1 MTALVTPLSC
11 RNVTD
16 FSRQKLFVG
25 LLSRE
30 RSDQTI
36 KTFPSE
42 KQQSRMPHLWQSRV
56 ASIAHFRLFVQIKK
70 KMWNMRPSGK
80 EEKEG
85 MPFVCE
91 DTWYSPS

>member
-11 RNVTD
+11 RNVID

-56 ASIAHFRLFVQIKK
+56 ESIVHFRLFVQIKK

-85 MPFVCE
+85 MSFACE
-91 DTWYSPS
+91 DTRYSPS

>member
-1 MTALVTPLSC
+1 MMTALVTPLSC

-42 KQQSRMPHLWQSRV
+42 KPHL
-56 ASIAHFRLFVQIKK
+56 
-70 KMWNMRPSGK
+70 
-80 EEKEG
+80 
-85 MPFVCE
+85 
-91 DTWYSPS
+91 

>member
-1 MTALVTPLSC
+1 MMTALVTPLSC
-11 RNVTD
+11 RNATD

-25 LLSRE
+25 LLSLE

-56 ASIAHFRLFVQIKK
+56 ESIVHFHLFVQIKK
-70 KMWNMRPSGK
+70 KDVKYAS
-80 EEKEG
+80 
-85 MPFVCE
+85 
-91 DTWYSPS
+91 

>member
-56 ASIAHFRLFVQIKK
+56 ESIVHFRLFVQIKK
-70 KMWNMRPSGK
+70 KMWNMRPSDK

-85 MPFVCE
+85 MSFAWE